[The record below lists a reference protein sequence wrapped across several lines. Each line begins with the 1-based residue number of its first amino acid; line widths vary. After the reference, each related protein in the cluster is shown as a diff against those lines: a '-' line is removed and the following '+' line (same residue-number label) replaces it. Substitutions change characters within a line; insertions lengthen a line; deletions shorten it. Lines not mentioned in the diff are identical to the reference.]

1 MSGSLSWPSAVSV
14 YQIWANQCADE
25 PYAFF
30 YQIYGGAMQF
40 HLVAPTD
47 IAAQIEGP
55 AITDQSAYLIDPGAN
70 RYHRCVVALL

>member
-1 MSGSLSWPSAVSV
+1 MSGSLSWPNAVSV

-40 HLVAPTD
+40 QLVAPTD
-47 IAAQIEGP
+47 IAVQIEGP

-70 RYHRCVVALL
+70 CYHRCVVALL